1 MAFPEV
7 KAYLLEEG
15 NPNNFS
21 FSKKI
26 HCKAFSFVK
35 VCCKLHI
42 ISKYLILVL
51 YFYFQ
56 NVYLPIEC
64 VIVNFGFMSVVFL
77 LTWSTSKQD
86 LQIDRCFSCAFLLR
100 KVPQQQKQTNNN
112 NTNQISYLFEIICWR
127 SKDKWLTLSWLPPV
141 QSWKSVNL
149 SISGSVLQI
158 LNFAYMHVNMF
169 PKITMQKP
177 WTL

>member
-21 FSKKI
+21 VSKKI
-26 HCKAFSFVK
+26 LCKAFSFVK

-64 VIVNFGFMSVVFL
+64 VIVNFGFMSFVFFCWL
-77 LTWSTSKQD
+77 EVLQNKICRLTDVSVALFFYAKSLNNRSKQTTTT
-86 LQIDRCFSCAFLLR
+86 QIRFYNCLNSFVGVQRKNDWHSPGCHQCNHEKVSTCQFRGAF
-100 KVPQQQKQTNNN
+100 
-112 NTNQISYLFEIICWR
+112 C
-127 SKDKWLTLSWLPPV
+127 
-141 QSWKSVNL
+141 KS
-149 SISGSVLQI
+149 
-158 LNFAYMHVNMF
+158 
-169 PKITMQKP
+169 
-177 WTL
+177 WTLHICM